1 MKILVAIDL
10 SECTETILRE
20 TQNIAGS
27 LSAEV
32 WLLHVAEPDPD
43 FVGYDAGPQ
52 SERDAIA
59 KQFHREHSELQALA
73 NKLRQEGL
81 DTTALLVQGTTS
93 ETILAE
99 ALKLQADMVI
109 VGSHGRGAMH
119 ELLVGSVSE
128 GVLRRAESPV
138 LVVPVREHS

>member
-1 MKILVAIDL
+1 MKILVAVDL
-10 SECTETILRE
+10 SKYTETIIGE
-20 TQNIAGS
+20 AQKIAGP

-52 SERDAIA
+52 SERDAMA
-59 KQFHREHSELQALA
+59 KKFHSEHTELQAFA
-73 NKLRQEGL
+73 TTLRDDGL
-81 DTTALLVQGTTS
+81 DTTALLVQGATA

-99 ALKLQADMVI
+99 AAKLQADMLI
-109 VGSHGRGAMH
+109 VGSHGRGAINQ
-119 ELLVGSVSE
+119 LLVGSVSE

-138 LVVPVREHS
+138 LVIPTRELS